1 MIKNSDT
8 KVKPFLKWAG
18 GKGQLVQRFTSLYP
32 AELIKGCIKN
42 YYEPFLGGGAVFFDI
57 ASNYR
62 IKSARLYDI
71 NDELVLTYKVVQQD
85 IDKLI
90 EFLSGYKRSYLS
102 LLYDKRK
109 EYFYEMRRN
118 YNFQRVSTDFSK
130 YSENWISRAAQI
142 IFLNKTCYNGLFRV
156 NSKGEFNTP
165 AGDYK
170 NPQIFDQENLINA
183 SRLLSFA
190 DIIKA
195 DFNDFKPEDVNESF
209 IYFDP
214 PYRPIS
220 RTAYFTSYAKEEFTD
235 LDQHKLAN
243 LFKKLDKKGA
253 KLMLSN
259 SDPKNIDPDDNF
271 FDILYKDYYIQRI
284 PARRMVNS
292 VVTKRGEINE
302 LVVTNYKVS

>member
-1 MIKNSDT
+1 MTKNSNT

-18 GKGQLVQRFTSLYP
+18 GKGQLVQKFINIYP

-62 IKSARLYDI
+62 INSARLYDI
-71 NDELVLTYKVVQQD
+71 NDELILTYKVVQKNVN
-85 IDKLI
+85 KLI
-90 EFLSGYKRSYLS
+90 EFLSRYKTSYLGLS
-102 LLYDKRK
+102 YEKRK
-109 EYFYEMRRN
+109 EYYYELRRN
-118 YNFQRVSTDFSK
+118 YNLQRFNTDHKK
-130 YSENWISRAAQI
+130 YSENWIPRAAQM

-156 NSKGEFNTP
+156 NSKGEFNSP

-170 NPQIFDQENLINA
+170 NPEIFDHENLINA
-183 SRLLSFA
+183 SKLLSCSE
-190 DIIKA
+190 IIRA
-195 DFNDFKPEDVNESF
+195 DFKDFRPENAGESF

-220 RTAYFTSYAKEEFTD
+220 HTAYFTSYAKEEFTD
-235 LDQHKLAN
+235 ADQCVLAN
-243 LFKKLDKKGA
+243 LFKELDKKGA

-259 SDPKNIDPDDNF
+259 SDPKNINPDDNF
-271 FDILYKDYYIQRI
+271 FDMLYKDYYIQRI

-292 VVTKRGEINE
+292 DVTGRGEINE
-302 LVVTNYKVS
+302 LVVTNYKVA

>member
-1 MIKNSDT
+1 MIENSDI

-18 GKGQLVQRFTSLYP
+18 GKGQLVQKFRNIYP
-32 AELIKGCIKN
+32 EELIRGQIKN

-71 NDELVLTYKVVQQD
+71 NNELILTYRVVQKNVN
-85 IDKLI
+85 KLI
-90 EFLSGYKRSYLS
+90 EFLTGYKTSYLS
-102 LLYDKRK
+102 LSYDKRK
-109 EYFYEMRRN
+109 EYYYEIRRN
-118 YNFQRVSTDFSK
+118 YNLQRFNTDYKK
-130 YSENWISRAAQI
+130 YSENWIPRAAQI

-156 NSKGEFNTP
+156 NSKGEFNSP

-170 NPQIFDQENLINA
+170 NPQIFDRNNLIND
-183 SRLLSFA
+183 SGLLSGSE
-190 DIIKA
+190 IIRA
-195 DFNDFKPEDVNESF
+195 DFKDFKPENVEESF

-220 RTAYFTSYAKEEFTD
+220 HTAYFTSYAKEEFTD
-235 LDQHKLAN
+235 TDQYKLAY
-243 LFKKLDKKGA
+243 LFKELDKKGA

-271 FDILYKDYYIQRI
+271 FDILYRDYYIQRI

-302 LVVTNYKVS
+302 IVVTNYKVA